1 MTMVKSDGGGLFKEF
16 VGRVGDNI
24 RRIWESL
31 PEGNRRELSH
41 ALGLM
46 PRDLKGWRGLIDR
59 AVEQVHL
66 AAGDKQQVAI
76 VGPANVG
83 KSTLYNTLI
92 RSPADRAQVSA
103 VPGTTRVPQQADAGI
118 FVIIDTPGAD
128 AGGAVGVEGKERALA
143 AASKADL
150 LLVLFDATHG
160 IRPLENKIFSEL
172 RALNKPTVVA
182 LNKVDLVKK
191 ERARVLGKAAADLG
205 IDCEQLLPLS
215 AKKGQGIDR
224 LLLAVAKSEPGIV
237 ASLGAALP
245 AYRFKL
251 AQSVIGKATSTAA
264 AIAVTPLPF
273 LDFFPLVGIQTAMV
287 LGIARIYAYEVTLA
301 RALELIGTFGIGL
314 LGRTLF
320 YELGKFGGPPGWLV
334 AAGVAAG
341 TTFDLGHASIAW
353 FDRGEKLSRQSIRQ
367 ISHKVSQTVIEGLK
381 SFGRRKPR
389 RVTLRHKVEE
399 TIDDLVEQE
408 ESKRDNGEYRE
419 GIRN

>member
-1 MTMVKSDGGGLFKEF
+1 MFTSGGEGLFAEF
-16 VGRVGDNI
+16 VGRLGDDI
-24 RRIWESL
+24 RRAWDGL
-31 PEGNRRELSH
+31 PEGTRRELAH

-46 PRDLKGWRGLIDR
+46 PRDLKGWRGLINQ
-59 AVEQVHL
+59 AVEQVRL

-92 RSPADRAQVSA
+92 RSSVDRARVSA
-103 VPGTTRVPQQADAGI
+103 VPGTTRVPQQADAGL

-128 AGGAVGVEGKERALA
+128 AAGAVGMEGKERALA
-143 AASKADL
+143 AAGKADL
-150 LLVLFDATHG
+150 LLVLFDAAHG
-160 IRPLENKIFSEL
+160 IRPSENKLFSEL
-172 RALNKPTVVA
+172 KALNKPTVVA
-182 LNKVDLVKK
+182 LNKVDLVTR
-191 ERARVLGKAAADLG
+191 ERARVLDTAATDLG
-205 IDCEQLLPLS
+205 IDCEQLIPLS

-237 ASLGAALP
+237 VSLGAALP
-245 AYRFKL
+245 EYRWKL
-251 AQSVIGKATSTAA
+251 AQSVIGRATSTAA

-273 LDFFPLVGIQTAMV
+273 LDFFPLVGIQIAMV
-287 LGIARIYAYEVTLA
+287 LGIARIYAYKITLA
-301 RALELIGTFGIGL
+301 RVSELIGTLGIGL

-341 TTFDLGHASIAW
+341 TTFALGHASIAW
-353 FDRGEKLSRQSIRQ
+353 FDRGEKISRQSVGR
-367 ISHKVSQTVIEGLK
+367 ISHKVSQMVIEGLK

-389 RVTLRHKVEE
+389 RVTLQHKVKE
-399 TIDDLVEQE
+399 TIDDLLEQE
-408 ESKRDNGEYRE
+408 EAKLDNGELEE